1 MPPILKDTPYKILCT
16 NAGKHACIRR
26 KGGAQPDSHLLV
38 GVVLALFQ
46 ILLNSDNVHRFLHD
60 TTSGCHGNVDCHSTR
75 ANNAITGTVCSWL
88 WFQLSLSWFG
98 VVPSF
103 RSGLPLYRMATESP
117 GLPSGFRMPP
127 SSTPFMEVAVTL
139 NVNQEITRLEGA

>member
-1 MPPILKDTPYKILCT
+1 MNVSTHT
-16 NAGKHACIRR
+16 CIRR

-75 ANNAITGTVCSWL
+75 ANNAITGTVCLWL
-88 WFQLSLSWFG
+88 WFQLPLSWFG
-98 VVPSF
+98 VVRSF

-117 GLPSGFRMPP
+117 GLLYGVFRMPP
-127 SSTPFMEVAVTL
+127 SSPPFMEVAVTL
-139 NVNQEITRLEGA
+139 NVNQEIMRLEGT